1 MDFQQPYTTE
11 EIEKRPFPV
20 LISVLIGLL
29 LLTTFGWINANRSG
43 KEDLKECND
52 RAYKDQQERIRMYDR
67 IYGLEAENAQ
77 LKSDQESTDSSF
89 RAKTGTNVNRLLR
102 RPR

>member
-1 MDFQQPYTTE
+1 MRLPKPYSTD
-11 EIEKRPFPV
+11 EIQKKPFPV

-29 LLTTFGWINANRSG
+29 LTTTGGWMNENSSG
-43 KEDLKECND
+43 KRDLKECND
-52 RAYKDQQERIRMYDR
+52 RAYEDQQERIKMYDR
-67 IYGLEAENAQ
+67 IYGLEVENAQ
-77 LKSDQESTDSSF
+77 LKSEQQETDSSF